1 MNCDSLLV
9 TLVESVKDLLL
20 VVLGGGGGRVDEEE
34 IGFRSRFTTVGLF
47 TVGFSAHNF
56 FDYYLIVDSG
66 QAIIQRREPCLRTR
80 GHF

>member
-34 IGFRSRFTTVGLF
+34 VVDRNRKEFRI
-47 TVGFSAHNF
+47 A
-56 FDYYLIVDSG
+56 
-66 QAIIQRREPCLRTR
+66 
-80 GHF
+80 GHD